1 MNREKQDSAYDI
13 LMITTA
19 FLRRPPLWQ
28 RRVFR
33 GLAQSSTAEVMRL
46 SPVETP
52 DAVKSSY
59 STVPVRG
66 WDLMR
71 LSPLGVGRTDG

>member
-33 GLAQSSTAEVMRL
+33 GVRLAQM
-46 SPVETP
+46 P
-52 DAVKSSY
+52 
-59 STVPVRG
+59 G
-66 WDLMR
+66 WLLYNVDH
-71 LSPLGVGRTDG
+71 